1 METVYKMGKFNSTSS
16 ILVNSAGMEKKRRN
30 SAPDKMETAYT
41 MDKLTSMSSNLVNSA
56 AIEKKR
62 RKSAPGTALEKKFE
76 RNRYCQK
83 VNKTDQSSQP
93 DFEIAW
99 GSIFINFF
107 LGIFLP
113 TLDVVTDMVFLIGK
127 LEALYWQPDQ
137 IFLSEDE
144 ACK

>member
-1 METVYKMGKFNSTSS
+1 METVYKMGKFNSMSS

-30 SAPDKMETAYT
+30 SAPDTAFE
-41 MDKLTSMSSNLVNSA
+41 KNL
-56 AIEKKR
+56 
-62 RKSAPGTALEKKFE
+62 E

-83 VNKTDQSSQP
+83 MNKTDQSSQP

-113 TLDVVTDMVFLIGK
+113 TLDVVTDFIFVMGK